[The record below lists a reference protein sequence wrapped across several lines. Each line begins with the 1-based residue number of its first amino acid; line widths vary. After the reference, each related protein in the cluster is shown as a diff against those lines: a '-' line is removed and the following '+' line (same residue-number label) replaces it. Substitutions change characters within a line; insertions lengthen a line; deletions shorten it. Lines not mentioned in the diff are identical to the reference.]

1 MEHITA
7 KGLVI
12 RETPFGEADC
22 YITVLTEK
30 LGKIEVLCRGVR
42 RKKGRMANAVRVFC
56 YSELTLYCSGRRYT
70 LNDASVEMQFWRI
83 TEDIEKCALAYYL
96 VQVAG
101 LIADSDD
108 DMPELLPTLL
118 RALYALEKQ
127 NRSVHVVKPAFEL
140 RAACLAG
147 YQPNLGACAV
157 CGSGEGTPSFLL
169 EEGVLVCPSCRTRV
183 GGTYLPLTGGVLEA
197 MRYIIGCEGRRL
209 FAFSVNAE
217 TARQLEIVCERH
229 LMYHLE
235 QKCSALEFYH
245 SLFPKT
251 GAEETT

>member
-22 YITVLTEK
+22 YITVLTEQ

-42 RKKGRMANAVRVFC
+42 RKKGRLANAVRVFC
-56 YSELTLYCSGRRYT
+56 YSELTLYAGRNRYT

-96 VQVAG
+96 VQAAG
-101 LIADSDD
+101 LVADSDAN
-108 DMPELLPTLL
+108 MPELLPTLL

-127 NRSVHVVKPAFEL
+127 NRSVHLVKPAFEL
-140 RAACLAG
+140 RLACLAG
-147 YQPNLGACAV
+147 YQPDLSACAV
-157 CGSGEGTPSFLL
+157 CGGGEGQPSFLL

-183 GGTYLPLTGGVLEA
+183 GGTYLPLSGGTLVA
-197 MRYIIGCEGRRL
+197 MRYIVSCEGKRL
-209 FAFSVNAE
+209 FAFTMNAE
-217 TARQLEIVCERH
+217 TAKQLGTICERH
-229 LMYHLE
+229 LLYHLG
-235 QKCSALEFYH
+235 QKCSALDFYH
-245 SLFPKT
+245 SLFGKT
-251 GAEETT
+251 GKA